1 MTTQTYT
8 ENWGSPCKVHGEW
21 GIRLAEGCRGR
32 AGAIA
37 QVRSRKG
44 SRWFVRLVEFAPNTA
59 NEQRWSTESIP
70 RDEQLYC
77 SFGVAPEAPEA
88 TQEVT
93 AEIASLEADIA
104 ALEALK
110 EQSDPSALYNGFLTA
125 AKHYTTAQLLGAV
138 EQLAFILEA
147 RAAEA
152 ILAEPE
158 AKPVVEGEWKPPS
171 VPAPSVRLVGNS
183 DGIMEVVEITPEPE
197 PEPQPRMIGGINFD
211 DLDNLPF

>member
-8 ENWGSPCKVHGEW
+8 ENWGSPCKVHGDW

-77 SFGVAPEAPEA
+77 SFGVAPEAPQA
-88 TQEVT
+88 TPEVT
-93 AEIASLEADIA
+93 AEIASS
-104 ALEALK
+104 
-110 EQSDPSALYNGFLTA
+110 SDPSALYNGFLTA
-125 AKHYTTAQLLGAV
+125 AKGYTTAQLLGAV

-158 AKPVVEGEWKPPS
+158 AEPEVTEGLEEYLQDLGVEE
-171 VPAPSVRLVGNS
+171 
-183 DGIMEVVEITPEPE
+183 PEPE